1 MKLVLLAAGKS
12 SRIYKDIGFNKCL
25 IKIKGKTLIQHIID
39 NAISNGIKDIVVVVG
54 FNPKKIIEN
63 LKNYKN
69 IKFVYNKKFGSTDMV
84 YSAFLAIKNI
94 KSDVL
99 ISYTDIYYD
108 KSLFSS
114 LKKIDYRNI
123 TIPYIEDWIK
133 VWKLRK
139 KNIIGDAET
148 FYKNKN
154 NFLIEIGRK
163 LTKKNFK
170 SVKGQF
176 MGIIFLPKNSIQN
189 LRNHYLY
196 KNKKKK
202 IQFTEFINNLIK
214 SNFKIKCKKY
224 TKFWYEIDDK
234 KDYQNI
240 LSRI

>member
-1 MKLVLLAAGKS
+1 MKLILLAAGKS

-39 NAISNGIKDIVVVVG
+39 NAINKGIEDIVVVVG
-54 FNPKKIIEN
+54 FNPKKIVDN

-69 IKFVYNKKFGSTDMV
+69 IKFVYNKKFRTTDMV
-84 YSAFLAIKNI
+84 YSAFLALKNI

-108 KSLFSS
+108 ESLFSS
-114 LKKIDYRNI
+114 LKKIDFRNI
-123 TIPYIEDWIK
+123 TIPYIENWKK

-139 KNIIGDAET
+139 KNILIDAET
-148 FYKNKN
+148 FYKDKN

-163 LTKKNFK
+163 LTKKNIK

-176 MGIIFLPKNSIQN
+176 MGIVVLPKNFISN
-189 LRNHYLY
+189 FKSHYLY

-202 IQFTEFINNLIK
+202 IQFTEFLNSLIK

-224 TKFWYEIDDK
+224 KNFWYEIDDK
-234 KDYQNI
+234 KDYLNLLNKI
-240 LSRI
+240 

>member
-12 SRIYKDIGFNKCL
+12 SRIYNDIGFNKCL

-54 FNPKKIIEN
+54 FNPKKIIES

-69 IKFVYNKKFGSTDMV
+69 IKFVHNKKFKTTDMV
-84 YSAFLAIKNI
+84 YSAFLALKNI
-94 KSDVL
+94 KSDVI

-108 KSLFSS
+108 KSIFSS
-114 LKKIDYRNI
+114 LKKIDNKNI
-123 TIPYIEDWIK
+123 TIPYVEDWIK

-154 NFLIEIGRK
+154 NFLIEIGKK

-170 SVKGQF
+170 LVKSVV
-176 MGIIFLPKNSIQN
+176 
-189 LRNHYLY
+189 
-196 KNKKKK
+196 
-202 IQFTEFINNLIK
+202 
-214 SNFKIKCKKY
+214 
-224 TKFWYEIDDK
+224 
-234 KDYQNI
+234 
-240 LSRI
+240 